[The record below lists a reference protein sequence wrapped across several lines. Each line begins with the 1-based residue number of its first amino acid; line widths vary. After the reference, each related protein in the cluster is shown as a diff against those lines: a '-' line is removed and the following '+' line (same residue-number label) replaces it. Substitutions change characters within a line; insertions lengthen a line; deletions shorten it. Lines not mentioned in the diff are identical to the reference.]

1 MWEVK
6 AMTLTSA
13 TNQRIAIVCQ
23 HKRENPDSTFPDD
36 RDLDAEVPGSG
47 ELIRRLGTIIE
58 HHQQHKIRSGGT
70 IGISYC
76 RSHRSFAVHVGNGNH
91 RYGYYT
97 AKEAA
102 AAYDAAAVA
111 RYGEDAVLNDPDAVD
126 TLELDI
132 RDKLLSTIP

>member
-1 MWEVK
+1 
-6 AMTLTSA
+6 MTLTSA

-47 ELIRRLGTIIE
+47 ELISALGTIVE
-58 HHQQHKIRSGGT
+58 HYQQHKLRSGGT

-76 RSHRSFAVHVGNGNH
+76 RSHRSFGVHIGNGKH

-102 AAYDAAAVA
+102 AAYDAAALA

>member
-1 MWEVK
+1 
-6 AMTLTSA
+6 MTLA
-13 TNQRIAIVCQ
+13 TLTNKRIAIVRQ
-23 HKRENPDSTFPDD
+23 YKSENPDCTFPDD
-36 RDLDAEVPGSG
+36 RDLDAVVPGSG
-47 ELIRRLGTIIE
+47 ELISALGTIVE
-58 HHQQHKIRSGGT
+58 HYQQHKLRSGGT

-76 RSHRSFAVHVGNGNH
+76 RSHRSFGVHIGNGNH

>member
-1 MWEVK
+1 
-6 AMTLTSA
+6 MTLTGA

-23 HKRENPDSTFPDD
+23 YKSENPDCTFPDD
-36 RDLDAEVPGSG
+36 RDLDKEVPGSG

-76 RSHRSFAVHVGNGNH
+76 RSHRSFAVHVGNGKH
-91 RYGYYT
+91 RHGYYT

-102 AAYDAAAVA
+102 AAYDAAAIA
-111 RYGEDAVLNDPDAVD
+111 MYGDDAVLNDPDAVD

>member
-1 MWEVK
+1 VK
-6 AMTLTSA
+6 TLTLTSA

-23 HKRENPDSTFPDD
+23 YKSENPDSTFPDD
-36 RDLDAEVPGSG
+36 RDLDKEVPGSG

-58 HHQQHKIRSGGT
+58 HHQQHKIKSGGT
-70 IGISYC
+70 IGIGYC
-76 RSHRSFAVHVGNGNH
+76 RSHRSFGVRVGNGKRRH
-91 RYGYYT
+91 GYYT

-132 RDKLLSTIP
+132 RDELLSTIP

>member
-1 MWEVK
+1 
-6 AMTLTSA
+6 MTLTTLTSK
-13 TNQRIAIVCQ
+13 RIAIVRQ
-23 HKRENPDSTFPDD
+23 YKSEHPDSNFPDD

-47 ELIRRLGTIIE
+47 ELISALGTIVE
-58 HHQQHKIRSGGT
+58 HHQQYKIKSGGT

-76 RSHRSFAVHVGNGNH
+76 KTHRSFAVHIGNGNH

-102 AAYDAAAVA
+102 AAYDAAALA

-126 TLELDI
+126 TLQLDV
-132 RDKLLSTIP
+132 RDKILSTIL